1 MLSKIECSDELLLG
15 ILNQDSGSSSELGLQ
30 HLDECEH
37 CQTRIEEL
45 AANEQQWRL
54 AREGLCSHV
63 ECGPDIESEFGG
75 PTRFVPTAEL
85 SSDWTDTMAKQLLQ
99 PPSHPEML
107 GRLGR
112 YEIERLVG
120 SGGMGVVFKAY
131 DSELHRSVAI
141 KMLAPHLSGSRSAR
155 ERFAREARAAAAIV
169 NDHVVPI
176 HNVETE
182 HATPYLVMQYIAGDS
197 LQARLDRDG
206 PLDVCEVL
214 RIGMQVAK
222 GLAAAHAQGLIHRD
236 VKPSNIML
244 DENVARALLTD
255 FGLART
261 QDEACLTRSGFH
273 PGTPHYMSP
282 EQVRGEELDGRSD
295 LFSLGC
301 VLYALC
307 TGHPPYRADSG
318 YAVMRRITDEQ
329 PRSIR
334 EQNALI
340 PEWLDRV
347 VMKLLEKNRESRF
360 QSAEEL
366 AQILEQCLA
375 HVQKP
380 TTEPLPA
387 AVMPKAS
394 FFDRGRIRNWIL
406 AGMASAFLFLAG
418 VFIVLET
425 NKGTITIKSEADNVP
440 IRIKRSDKVVDEMVV
455 SRTGKSV
462 RLAAGEYVIEFDGD
476 SQDLVVEGGSISLV
490 RGETK
495 TLQIVYKKSDSDE
508 TRMSSDKSES
518 TIENS
523 DVNAL
528 AQSESLASAID
539 AFNRDHSAE
548 LLAAN
553 SPLLTEDELCAVLWW
568 HANHVDFSPAPR
580 QSLLEIVLT
589 GRLLP
594 GWSIQLKNVQWDEDK
609 LWHGKPATSGAI
621 EINLVNQ
628 EQYVAPIRFQFTS
641 SGLESNVPANSP
653 LADAIAEF
661 NKHEAADQPP
671 LTLQETLAALSTL
684 WSKEPKRH
692 PEEPQPSD
700 DAVVILKQ
708 IADQHTMDGHTIES
722 SLQEHE
728 VGDSKF
734 FTWKIQL
741 RVKTHDG
748 FLGTQWFLIRKRFIK
763 VDSDRISAR
772 KSHAAH
778 NNIELSKV
786 NVDDFSVP
794 KASTSEVAFELA
806 SAVDQFNR
814 AHVEKMN
821 SANTPPLT
829 EDELVASL
837 WWQYRQSDLTEELKE
852 VAREIALTRTLP
864 KGWSLG
870 LRATKWGN
878 DKFWETPEQTKSIEI
893 ELQRGDGKL
902 IRIRSQYVASRLI
915 TSWNYRPESPL
926 RSAIAKFNSQY
937 TTTEPA
943 ITCDEVVA
951 AISTLM
957 ENSASELAHSHG
969 LTEQSLQT
977 LRRVAMMHEMGDFTF
992 EKLQSDELADGDKF
1006 ATWSVRLT
1014 SAKRDS
1020 DGKTQSFEIRKRF
1033 LKVESDRISARMKAP
1048 NVLHTYETPTPLLDF
1063 SKVEISAFESDL
1075 TAAVEEFNQLHSE
1088 KLRASNLP
1096 PITEDELIASL
1107 WWQYSQSKLR
1117 EEISE
1122 TVKEIAITRKLP
1134 PGWSI
1139 KLNTRS
1145 WTLPQQWWHDKPLS
1159 SSAIQIN
1166 LFGNEGLAT
1175 TIRNQFVSSD
1185 ISSIRPPESALEK
1198 AIAEF
1203 NKAHSEEG
1211 PELTLDETLA
1221 ALSTLWAK
1229 QSWYSYDGLKPSTM
1243 DALMAAIDRHEM
1255 KGVKIRLAHSY
1266 QTAEGDNFDVWS
1278 IRLEVQSDQD
1288 GSTQAFTIRERFQRV
1303 NSFSDETIHWGK
1315 PSDEGL
1321 QAGFRLKPAQTR
1333 YLAGQVV
1340 DVEFFYRTIHG
1351 KGLTETIPNVF
1362 HFNKVEIDVLGG
1374 DGKQRLSVEHDRE
1387 KIIGGWRAEEI
1398 GEQPKLFKNRKIRFV
1413 DSPENL
1419 AAAKQVSDDWITNV
1433 MLPINTK
1440 CEITFDVPDFAD
1452 DSKNS
1457 GSLLTG
1463 STQFTILNANAD
1475 KKQLGIAPDA
1485 SASPW
1490 DKHVSFLQSALDSV
1504 RRKFD
1509 EGLATQED
1517 VLSAELELLGA
1528 KIAGTKDSKALPSL
1542 LKKREDVVQRAFLAA
1557 KAKYE
1562 NGQIGIDPFSA
1573 WVAELVDAK
1582 FAARIAANGHAE
1594 SQASVSQDDASLML
1608 IEEFCVKQKML
1619 GDFHPEVWQLRDK
1632 VLRLIFDHRFDEVGI
1647 QKRLFELNR
1656 ERQQLLKTRGES
1668 HPSLRDNSVRQEAVA
1683 SLRSGS
1689 FPKMLK
1695 MLVETD
1701 PRRANLLPQEWK
1713 GTWVVESATV
1723 GDGSPLDFTKGSK
1736 LSIFNSTIDWHWG
1749 EQAREAYV
1757 VNGVTVN
1764 GKQSLVDLHW
1774 RAESPNMQ
1782 GGAATGDIQ
1791 WLVEFR
1797 DNKLWIVRLDQ
1808 PESPVPDSVDNIRR
1822 GHTRF
1827 ILKRTDEQVLASD
1840 TELIQPGDKN
1850 LFKSLEI
1857 IAKSEDVPTERIR
1870 AEATKIAQ
1878 QIENELGREG
1888 LWKTSELVIYV
1899 DLRER
1904 RTNAVGRLNGNPLQ
1918 PLIQLDGDL
1927 SELLESTLPMQLR
1940 EVAIELA
1947 QPQGPKWIQ
1956 VGYSWNI
1963 QSSQSF
1969 AVHLQ
1974 QMHERHQSLGVNEA
1988 FLESD
1993 ELPNE
1998 FSATTSAGLVAF
2010 LKETKGMPA
2019 LLAYSRDLSI
2029 SNVADSIEKNLG
2041 FDSID
2046 MLNGAFLQWIEQKYA
2061 LAQHLT
2067 STEGVEVRSNS
2078 QHPQP
2083 NSKVIDPVDSASEA
2097 SKVDSQSL
2105 ETFQLRKEIERLKTT
2120 VRGLQ
2125 SQEKQVTHVR
2135 QLPFPKEMQGVWR
2148 INEAF
2153 KGVVEKNGRTALA
2166 QYENQIVTISDSTM
2180 FLQSNVV
2187 GNYWYLSR
2195 LDSSSSPM
2203 QVDLS
2208 VWSGSDSVYKTFAC
2222 LLEIQDNKLCL
2233 VRAESPG
2240 FPRPQSVQELRRGE
2254 TCFVM
2259 TRIGD
2264 SPMTP
2269 EEVIQVAKK
2278 KVFEKEDR
2286 TVRFK
2291 VESVHAPFVLG
2302 EPGDGHREGELH
2314 LDCRPDPHDF
2324 SLDQFLVVLTA
2335 ECQKKLLSEGVED
2348 LTKHFLGKTITAKGP
2363 VRGVEYTAR
2372 AMRGEHFHLIVDDP
2386 SKLIIEKSE

>member
-1 MLSKIECSDELLLG
+1 MLSKIECSDKMLLG
-15 ILNQDSGSSSELGLQ
+15 ILNQDSGRSTELGLQ
-30 HLDECEH
+30 HLNNCEH
-37 CQTRIEEL
+37 CQARIEEL
-45 AANEQQWRL
+45 AANKQQWAL
-54 AREGLCSHV
+54 AREGLCSRV
-63 ECGPDIESEFGG
+63 EGGFELDDIFKITTH
-75 PTRFVPTAEL
+75 PL
-85 SSDWTDTMAKQLLQ
+85 SDTDRTSDWTDAVAKQLLQ

-206 PLDVCEVL
+206 PLDVCEIL
-214 RIGMQVAK
+214 RIGMQVAT

-318 YAVMRRITDEQ
+318 YAVMRRITDDQ

-334 EQNALI
+334 DQNALI
-340 PEWLDRV
+340 PEWLERV
-347 VMKLLEKNRESRF
+347 VMRLLEKDRESRF

-380 TTEPLPA
+380 ATEPLPLA
-387 AVMPKAS
+387 IAPKAS

-440 IRIKRSDKVVDEMVV
+440 IRIKRSDQIVDEMLV

-476 SQDLVVEGGSISLV
+476 SQDLVVEGGNVSLV

-495 TLQIVYKKSDSDE
+495 TLQIAYRKSDDAE
-508 TRMSSDKSES
+508 TRMSADKSES
-518 TIENS
+518 VIDKS
-523 DVNAL
+523 DVDAL
-528 AQSESLASAID
+528 AQSVSLASAID
-539 AFNRDHSAE
+539 AFNRGNSAE
-548 LLAAN
+548 LIAAN
-553 SPLLTEDELCAVLWW
+553 SPLLTEDELCAAIWW
-568 HANHVDFSPAPR
+568 HANHVDFSPDPR
-580 QSLLEIVLT
+580 RSLLEIVLS

-609 LWHGKPATSGAI
+609 LWHGKPATSRAI
-621 EINLVNQ
+621 EINLVNK
-628 EQYVAPIRFQFTS
+628 EQYIAPIRFQFVS
-641 SGLESNVPANSP
+641 SGLESKVPANSP

-661 NKHEAADQPP
+661 NKHEAGDQPP
-671 LTLQETLAALSTL
+671 LTLHETLAALSTL
-684 WSKEPKRH
+684 WSKEPSRH
-692 PEEPQPSD
+692 PEEPKLSD
-700 DAVVILKQ
+700 DAVSILKQ
-708 IADQHTMDGHTIES
+708 IADQHTMDGHSIES
-722 SLQEHE
+722 SLEEHE

-734 FTWKIQL
+734 LTWKIQL
-741 RVKTHDG
+741 RVKAHEG

-763 VDSDRISAR
+763 VESDRISAR
-772 KSHAAH
+772 RSQAAALH
-778 NNIELSKV
+778 TYQEPSNIS
-786 NVDDFSVP
+786 DFSKP
-794 KASTSEVAFELA
+794 KGATPEGVSDLA
-806 SAVDQFNR
+806 LAVNNFNL
-814 AHVEKMN
+814 AHTEKMR

-837 WWQYRQSDLTEELKE
+837 WWQY
-852 VAREIALTRTLP
+852 
-864 KGWSLG
+864 
-870 LRATKWGN
+870 
-878 DKFWETPEQTKSIEI
+878 
-893 ELQRGDGKL
+893 
-902 IRIRSQYVASRLI
+902 
-915 TSWNYRPESPL
+915 
-926 RSAIAKFNSQY
+926 
-937 TTTEPA
+937 
-943 ITCDEVVA
+943 
-951 AISTLM
+951 
-957 ENSASELAHSHG
+957 
-969 LTEQSLQT
+969 
-977 LRRVAMMHEMGDFTF
+977 
-992 EKLQSDELADGDKF
+992 
-1006 ATWSVRLT
+1006 
-1014 SAKRDS
+1014 
-1020 DGKTQSFEIRKRF
+1020 
-1033 LKVESDRISARMKAP
+1033 
-1048 NVLHTYETPTPLLDF
+1048 
-1063 SKVEISAFESDL
+1063 
-1075 TAAVEEFNQLHSE
+1075 
-1088 KLRASNLP
+1088 
-1096 PITEDELIASL
+1096 
-1107 WWQYSQSKLR
+1107 SQSKLR
-1117 EEISE
+1117 EEIHE
-1122 TVKEIAITRKLP
+1122 TVKEIVITRKLP
-1134 PGWSI
+1134 LGWSI
-1139 KLNTRS
+1139 KLNTHS

-1166 LFGNEGLAT
+1166 LFGKEGLAT
-1175 TIRNQFVSSD
+1175 TIRNRFISSD

-1198 AIAEF
+1198 AIEEF
-1203 NKAHSEEG
+1203 NMSHSEEEPG
-1211 PELTLDETLA
+1211 LTLDETLA
-1221 ALSTLWAK
+1221 ALSTLWDK

-1243 DALMAAIDRHEM
+1243 DALMAVIDRHEM
-1255 KGVKIRLAHSY
+1255 KGVKIKLLHSY
-1266 QTAEGDNFDVWS
+1266 QTAEEDRFDVS
-1278 IRLEVQSDQD
+1278 AIRLEVQDDQD
-1288 GSTQAFTIRERFQRV
+1288 GSIQAFTIRERFQKV

-1321 QAGFRLKPAQTR
+1321 QAGFRFKPAQTR
-1333 YLAGQVV
+1333 YLSGQVV
-1340 DVEFFYRTIHG
+1340 DVEFFYRTIQG
-1351 KGLTETIPNVF
+1351 KGLTATIPNIF
-1362 HFNKVEIDVLGG
+1362 HFNKIDIDVLGN

-1398 GEQPKLFKNRKIRFV
+1398 GEQPTLFKNRKIRFV
-1413 DSPENL
+1413 DSPEKL
-1419 AAAKQVSDDWITNV
+1419 AAAKQIPDDWTTNV

-1440 CEITFDVPDFAD
+1440 CDITFDVPDFAD
-1452 DSKNS
+1452 TAKKSA
-1457 GSLLTG
+1457 SLLTG
-1463 STQFTILNANAD
+1463 STQFTILNGSDD
-1475 KKQLGIAPDA
+1475 KRQLGIAPYA
-1485 SASPW
+1485 SATPR
-1490 DKHVSFLQSALDSV
+1490 DNHISFLQSALDSV
-1504 RRKFD
+1504 KLKFD
-1509 EGLATQED
+1509 EGIATQEE

-1528 KIAGTKDSKALPSL
+1528 KIAGTKDVKSLSSL
-1542 LKKREDVVQRAFLAA
+1542 LKQREDAVQRAFLAA
-1557 KAKYE
+1557 DG
-1562 NGQIGIDPFSA
+1562 NQS
-1573 WVAELVDAK
+1573 
-1582 FAARIAANGHAE
+1582 
-1594 SQASVSQDDASLML
+1594 SV
-1608 IEEFCVKQKML
+1608 
-1619 GDFHPEVWQLRDK
+1619 
-1632 VLRLIFDHRFDEVGI
+1632 
-1647 QKRLFELNR
+1647 
-1656 ERQQLLKTRGES
+1656 
-1668 HPSLRDNSVRQEAVA
+1668 
-1683 SLRSGS
+1683 
-1689 FPKMLK
+1689 
-1695 MLVETD
+1695 
-1701 PRRANLLPQEWK
+1701 
-1713 GTWVVESATV
+1713 
-1723 GDGSPLDFTKGSK
+1723 
-1736 LSIFNSTIDWHWG
+1736 
-1749 EQAREAYV
+1749 
-1757 VNGVTVN
+1757 
-1764 GKQSLVDLHW
+1764 
-1774 RAESPNMQ
+1774 
-1782 GGAATGDIQ
+1782 
-1791 WLVEFR
+1791 
-1797 DNKLWIVRLDQ
+1797 
-1808 PESPVPDSVDNIRR
+1808 
-1822 GHTRF
+1822 
-1827 ILKRTDEQVLASD
+1827 
-1840 TELIQPGDKN
+1840 
-1850 LFKSLEI
+1850 FKSLEI
-1857 IAKSEDVPTERIR
+1857 LAKSENIPTDRIR
-1870 AEATKIAQ
+1870 AEANKTAQ

-1888 LWKTSELVIYV
+1888 LWRTLELVVHV

-1940 EVAIELA
+1940 ELAIELA

-1974 QMHERHQSLGVNEA
+1974 QMHERHQSLGVDEA
-1988 FLESD
+1988 FLEST

-2019 LLAYSRDLSI
+2019 LLAFSRDLSI
-2029 SNVADSIEKNLG
+2029 SNVAESIEKNLG

-2046 MLNGAFLQWIEQKYA
+2046 MLNGAFRKWIEEKYA
-2061 LAQHLT
+2061 LAEHLT
-2067 STEGVEVRSNS
+2067 STEGVEVRTNS
-2078 QHPQP
+2078 QHDSQP
-2083 NSKVIDPVDSASEA
+2083 FPKVIYPVDTTSEA

-2105 ETFQLRKEIERLKTT
+2105 ETMKLRKEVEQLKKLFD
-2120 VRGLQ
+2120 RGGSVGGEQLI
-2125 SQEKQVTHVR
+2125 HVR

-2148 INEAF
+2148 IKEAF
-2153 KGVVEKNGRTALA
+2153 KGVVEKNGRIALA

-2195 LDSSSSPM
+2195 LDSSSSTM

-2208 VWSGSDSVYKTFAC
+2208 VRSGSDSVYKTFAC
-2222 LLEIQDNKLCL
+2222 LLEIQGDKLSL

-2254 TCFVM
+2254 KCFVM

-2269 EEVIQVAKK
+2269 KEVIQVVKE

-2291 VESVHAPFVLG
+2291 VELVHAPFVLG
-2302 EPGDGHREGELH
+2302 EPSDGHREGELH

-2348 LTKHFLGKTITAKGP
+2348 ITKHFLGKTITAKGP

-2372 AMRGEHFHLIVDDP
+2372 AMQGEHFHLIIDDP
-2386 SKLIIEKSE
+2386 SKLIIDPSE